1 MGNQRGKR
9 RGFTLIELM
18 IAVVVIAI
26 LAAVGYPSYVDYIN
40 RGKRAEGKSALLRA
54 AQQMERYYS
63 LNNCYPS
70 NTAACSTRAT
80 CGGNASSSTL
90 ALCHAD
96 VRAFSGDQD
105 AGSSYTITVTTDPQA
120 FVLTAAPRFT
130 DTKCGTLTLSNTG
143 AKTESGSDSLQNC
156 WSK

>member
-1 MGNQRGKR
+1 MGKQ

-26 LAAVGYPSYVDYIN
+26 IAAVGFPSYQEYVN

-70 NTAACSTRAT
+70 GTATCANATSSAAALTAA
-80 CGGNASSSTL
+80 GIQN
-90 ALCHAD
+90 
-96 VRAFSGDQD
+96 FSGDSS
-105 AGSSYTITVTTDPQA
+105 AGSAYAISVTTTPQA
-120 FVLTAAPRFT
+120 FTLTATPSYT
-130 DTKCGTLTLSNTG
+130 DTKCGNLTLTNAN
-143 AKTESGSDSLQNC
+143 AKGKSGTESVQNC